1 MRGRSKQTRA
11 LKRIFVRSE
20 SVTCKKCGRELKGK
34 SVARLGALG
43 CDHCGCKEFEF
54 HGLSEE
60 VVSEL
65 ERMGIQ
71 FNV

>member
-1 MRGRSKQTRA
+1 MRGRNKQVKA
-11 LKRIFVRSE
+11 LKLMFNN

-65 ERMGIQ
+65 ERMGVQ